1 MTTSANSVGFAP
13 TRNPGII
20 QRNPS
25 RTPLEE
31 IRKRA
36 EARRVAQEEIRYA
49 QLNEK
54 AQNGNLTEEEQAELK
69 YLTLVRNAEKMA
81 DLFEPKV
88 CYLA

>member
-13 TRNPGII
+13 TRNPSII

-31 IRKRA
+31 IQKRA
-36 EARRVAQEEIRYA
+36 EARRVAQEEIRYT

-54 AQNGNLTEEEQAELK
+54 AQNGKLTKEEQLELR
-69 YLTLVRNAEKMA
+69 YLTIVRKTENLA
-81 DLFEPKV
+81 DVLEPKI